1 MEEREAWPYCCTM
14 RLARMVVIYILA
26 AIGAYVVV
34 RKVYDMWEEIHYNRV
49 KRKQRIWWD
58 EDDD

>member
-1 MEEREAWPYCCTM
+1 M

-34 RKVYDMWEEIHYNRV
+34 RKVYDVWEEIHYGRTRREQS
-49 KRKQRIWWD
+49 KRWD

>member
-1 MEEREAWPYCCTM
+1 MEEGEAGSDCCIV

-34 RKVYDMWEEIHYNRV
+34 RKIYDVWEEIHYGRI
-49 KRKQRIWWD
+49 KREQRMWWD

>member
-1 MEEREAWPYCCTM
+1 MEEGEAGSDCCTM

-34 RKVYDMWEEIHYNRV
+34 RKVYDMWEEIHYSRI
-49 KRKQRIWWD
+49 KREQSKRWD

>member
-1 MEEREAWPYCCTM
+1 MEEGQARSYCRTV
-14 RLARMVVIYILA
+14 RVARMVVIYILA

-34 RKVYDMWEEIHYNRV
+34 RKAYDVWEEIRYGRTRREQS
-49 KRKQRIWWD
+49 KRWD

>member
-1 MEEREAWPYCCTM
+1 MEEGQ
-14 RLARMVVIYILA
+14 ARSDCRIVWVEGMVIIYILA

-34 RKVYDMWEEIHYNRV
+34 RKVYDIWEEIHYGRTRREQS
-49 KRKQRIWWD
+49 KRWD